1 MPRITGTCSS
11 NYPTACREH
20 TASAISL
27 NEIEPIKWSIAVAEY
42 PPCSVPILL
51 TCIYRFYT
59 REHSAASWGN

>member
-27 NEIEPIKWSIAVAEY
+27 NEIELIKWSIAVCRV
-42 PPCSVPILL
+42 PSLFCSYFAHLHLPFL
-51 TCIYRFYT
+51 YT
-59 REHSAASWGN
+59 